1 MLIRDTF
8 KLKFLELE
16 RSRIRL
22 GYVKNSRSYLVL
34 RSRFDNHEGIGW
46 RFEDISLG
54 ITVVS
59 AGKATLH
66 YGSLVDVPPIG
77 GIISFYSKQRR
88 IYAQCCAYTIP
99 PCRYRLS
106 AAFVTLRLVYRKMLT
121 QNIGQR
127 IWMRTLGMDSRQW
140 GTNAFIAWI
149 RVRVTSSWINIVE

>member
-54 ITVVS
+54 IAVVS

-99 PCRYRLS
+99 SLS
-106 AAFVTLRLVYRKMLT
+106 IPFIGRFCDVETSLSQNAYAKYWSANLNTNFGHGFKTMGDKRVYRVD
-121 QNIGQR
+121 Q
-127 IWMRTLGMDSRQW
+127 
-140 GTNAFIAWI
+140 GTCNEL
-149 RVRVTSSWINIVE
+149 VN

>member
-54 ITVVS
+54 IAVVS

-106 AAFVTLRLVYRKMLT
+106 KCLRKILVSEFECEL
-121 QNIGQR
+121 
-127 IWMRTLGMDSRQW
+127 W
-140 GTNAFIAWI
+140 AWI
-149 RVRVTSSWINIVE
+149 QDNGGQTRLSRGSGYV